1 MSAVDEGWIYYAF
14 RNPATDR
21 EEPKASYVKSI
32 DWDGNPAAIGAGI
45 YRRDIP
51 GTCESEEVRRGRM
64 SRLIEGGLG
73 VLQRALRSGAHE
85 QVAS

>member
-51 GTCESEEVRRGRM
+51 GTCESEEVNAGGSRGRAFQ
-64 SRLIEGGLG
+64 REVAG
-73 VLQRALRSGAHE
+73 VCPLRRHGA
-85 QVAS
+85 